1 MLMAVCGVV
10 AGILFIFAAKPY
22 PADMEKVEGIALEA
36 E

>member
-1 MLMAVCGVV
+1 VV

-22 PADMEKVEGIALEA
+22 PADMDKVEGIVLEA